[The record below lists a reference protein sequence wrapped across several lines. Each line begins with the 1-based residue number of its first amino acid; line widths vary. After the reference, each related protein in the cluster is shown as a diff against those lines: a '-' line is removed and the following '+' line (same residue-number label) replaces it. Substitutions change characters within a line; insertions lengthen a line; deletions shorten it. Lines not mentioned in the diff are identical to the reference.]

1 MASALERLQA
11 QLQTLPKRP
20 GVYIMRNAQAEV
32 IYVGKAASLR
42 SRVRSYFGSPHSL
55 EPKTRHL
62 VEQIAD
68 FEYIVTSSAQ
78 EALILEA
85 TLVKRH
91 QPFFNVRLKDDKH
104 YPYLKVSLNEPW
116 PRVEITR
123 RVQPDGA
130 RYFGPYASAGS
141 VRKTLDLVKKLFP
154 WRSCTKVIT
163 GTDPRPCLDY
173 FIHRCIA
180 PCSGYCSKEEY
191 DNVIRQVILF
201 LEGRVD
207 EVVRELRLKMDEAAE
222 GLEFERA
229 AVLRDQ
235 IGAVERVTERQV
247 MAAVAAVDTDVFGL
261 ARKDNQACVQVF
273 FIRGGKVIGR
283 DAFTLEGVAD
293 EPEDQVMASFLKQ
306 FYQSATYVPRRLLL
320 PTCPAEAPLIQAWL
334 SEMRGGKAELVVPQ
348 RGAKRQL
355 VATAGENAR
364 EALQVMQAK
373 WLADTGKTRAALEE
387 LQEELNL
394 PAVPQRIECY
404 DISNIQGTAAVGSM
418 VVFLDGRPAPA
429 QYRRF
434 RIKSVA
440 GANDYAMLQ
449 EVLRRRFKR
458 AAKAP
463 AHPELVE
470 GPEPPPEAGPP
481 PADVEPR
488 AEEAADHDESFGNPP
503 DLVIVD
509 GGKGQL
515 SAALDVMRDLAVA
528 QIPAAG
534 LAKQHEELFVK
545 DVSEPIVLPRTSQA
559 LYLVQ
564 RIRDEAHRFAITYHR
579 NVRQKAGIRSALDGV
594 PGIGPKR
601 KQALLRK
608 FGSVARIREASPDDI
623 AATPGFTRALADK
636 VREYL

>member
-1 MASALERLQA
+1 
-11 QLQTLPKRP
+11 
-20 GVYIMRNAQAEV
+20 
-32 IYVGKAASLR
+32 
-42 SRVRSYFGSPHSL
+42 
-55 EPKTRHL
+55 
-62 VEQIAD
+62 
-68 FEYIVTSSAQ
+68 
-78 EALILEA
+78 
-85 TLVKRH
+85 
-91 QPFFNVRLKDDKH
+91 
-104 YPYLKVSLNEPW
+104 
-116 PRVEITR
+116 
-123 RVQPDGA
+123 
-130 RYFGPYASAGS
+130 
-141 VRKTLDLVKKLFP
+141 
-154 WRSCTKVIT
+154 
-163 GTDPRPCLDY
+163 
-173 FIHRCIA
+173 
-180 PCSGYCSKEEY
+180 
-191 DNVIRQVILF
+191 
-201 LEGRVD
+201 
-207 EVVRELRLKMDEAAE
+207 
-222 GLEFERA
+222 
-229 AVLRDQ
+229 
-235 IGAVERVTERQV
+235 
-247 MAAVAAVDTDVFGL
+247 
-261 ARKDNQACVQVF
+261 
-273 FIRGGKVIGR
+273 
-283 DAFTLEGVAD
+283 
-293 EPEDQVMASFLKQ
+293 
-306 FYQSATYVPRRLLL
+306 
-320 PTCPAEAPLIQAWL
+320 
-334 SEMRGGKAELVVPQ
+334 MRGGKAELVVPQ

-463 AHPELVE
+463 AR
-470 GPEPPPEAGPP
+470 PEPPPEAGPP
-481 PADVEPR
+481 PADVEPQ
-488 AEEAADHDESFGNPP
+488 AEEAADHDESFGTQP

-528 QIPAAG
+528 HVPAAG

-564 RIRDEAHRFAITYHR
+564 RIRDEAHRFAVTYHR
-579 NVRQKAGIRSALDGV
+579 NVRQKAGIRSALDAV

-601 KQALLRK
+601 KRALLRK
-608 FGSVARIREASPDDI
+608 FGSVARIREAAVDDI
-623 AATPGFTRALADK
+623 AATPGFTRALAEK